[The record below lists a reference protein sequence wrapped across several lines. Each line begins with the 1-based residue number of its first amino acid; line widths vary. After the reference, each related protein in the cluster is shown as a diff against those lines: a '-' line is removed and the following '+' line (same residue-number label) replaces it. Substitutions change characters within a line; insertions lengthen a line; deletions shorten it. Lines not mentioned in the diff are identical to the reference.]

1 MSSPVRGGLV
11 PAVSRALA
19 RTRAYVALACLLAV
33 VAVMALV
40 APSAPSQAAEPPAE
54 ELSAGDEVTS
64 GSAVGK
70 APDAGDVNAAEVE
83 ALAEA
88 AETGEP
94 VEITAQRG
102 ETREVYATPQG
113 EIEVREFVVPKW
125 TRLEDGWVAIDTTL
139 EASAQGIAPVA
150 SASSLVFS
158 AGGAD
163 SPLVSMTR
171 HGRVLEWSWPEA
183 LPEPVLAG
191 DTATYQD
198 VIEGVD
204 LQMKATEEGFASF
217 LVVKTPEAAASPEL
231 DRVTFAMDTEGL
243 DVGVTAGGVLEAT
256 DTSTGSVVFEAPPA
270 SMWSAAPG
278 DGASSAA
285 TGARTTAKAS
295 TAKASTAEAAAV
307 STSGEGEVAPVG
319 VQVSRAGDAVTLV
332 PDQELLEDPGTTFPV
347 TIDPAVSVPRTSAWT
362 SPNESYPS
370 TSYWQFKGE
379 TTAGLGTCTGWSD
392 CPGGS
397 TYRLF
402 YQFDVSRFRGKD
414 ISSATFQVPNT
425 HSAVCVNNEVHV
437 YHTKGISS
445 STTWNTQA
453 ASGFFRKWVA
463 TESFNYGG
471 NQSGC
476 KSAGDAEFS
485 VRSLV
490 QEGADAGW
498 NQVTLG
504 MKADSESDKNHWKKF
519 GRTAYLRVTYNSV
532 PSQVARSALSM
543 KYGGACDDTSG
554 EDPVRLR
561 SVDGNILRVA
571 EGAVKDPDPSEEVRV
586 EFQLQHADG
595 SVIDT
600 LETGWARPGS
610 YFAAAVPA
618 SKIPENQRV
627 RWAVRVQDR
636 KLDNSG
642 PLSSGPWSYP
652 GCFFV
657 LDTKAPPVPTIV
669 SENDEYPE
677 PDPSDPEDMPHGGA
691 GEYGWFR
698 ISSSASDVARIEY
711 WFGNGTRKSVD
722 GSSVR
727 VAYLPEDPGQH
738 SLYARAYDAAGNK
751 ISTPAEYAFR
761 VNYGRDPAGNWTFD
775 DAAEG
780 QQAPSPYSLRND
792 AARIDPETLTPPVE
806 PAEGDA
812 LGVDGAGDYVS
823 GVDAAGAPVGTVDTR
838 FHFSV
843 EAWVRPDT
851 LPSSSGMAFVA
862 SQPGERQ
869 MGYRLYYAGAD
880 GEWAFSQHDDDVVGA
895 SGPRAM
901 NPAPVTPGK
910 WVHLLGVHD
919 AHRNKLVLYVNGV
932 PGPEI
937 TLSSPWN
944 ASGPVMIGAARYGT
958 TYGHYFDGLVDS
970 VRTYNRVVTPTEA
983 AALAA
988 RLPQVKA
995 RWNFES
1001 ADMEKDTTGK
1011 AVRALGSTNPAG
1023 RRVGPVLTL
1032 PAGATQSEELSGRVD
1047 TFALDL
1053 GSSGAAYGDLNA
1065 VPISMDE
1072 SFTITGWAQAAG
1084 APSAAATVMS
1094 ITGSNEEAVM
1104 VRFEPGPGEDEATGG
1119 TWNLYLRE
1127 GNSTTGE
1134 LHRVQSTEG
1143 ASATSWNHFAVVYDA
1158 PRQTAHLY
1166 VNSASSEDVGVGRT
1180 EPGAVPFTSV
1190 ARFNLGRG
1198 LGNGQWDSFW
1208 AGGLDDVWVFKG
1220 ALNQAQ
1226 IRALENGSPG
1236 LPTVVPGAAQ

>member
-1 MSSPVRGGLV
+1 MSSPVHGRSV
-11 PAVSRALA
+11 RVVSRVLA
-19 RTRAYVALACLLAV
+19 RARAYVALACLMAV
-33 VAVMALV
+33 VAVLALV
-40 APSAPSQAAEPPAE
+40 APSASSQAAEPLVE
-54 ELSAGDEVTS
+54 EPSAGDEATS
-64 GSAVGK
+64 GYAVGK
-70 APDAGDVNAAEVE
+70 APDAGEMDPVEVE

-88 AETGEP
+88 AETGKL
-94 VEITAQRG
+94 VEITAKRG

-125 TRLEDGWVAIDTTL
+125 TRLEDRWVAVDTTL
-139 EASAQGIAPVA
+139 EASSEGIAPVA
-150 SASSLVFS
+150 SASALVFS
-158 AGGAD
+158 AGGAE
-163 SPLVSMTR
+163 SPLVSMAR

-191 DTATYQD
+191 DTATYQE

-204 LQMKATEEGFASF
+204 LQLKATEEGFASF
-217 LVVKTPEAAASPEL
+217 LVVKTPQAAVSPEL
-231 DRVTFAMDTEGL
+231 DRVTFAMETEGL
-243 DVGVTAGGVLEAT
+243 DVGVTADGGLEAT
-256 DTSTGSVVFEAPPA
+256 DASTGSVVFEAPPA
-270 SMWSAAPG
+270 SMWSAATSG
-278 DGASSAA
+278 DAPSAK
-285 TGARTTAKAS
+285 TSARSTTS
-295 TAKASTAEAAAV
+295 AAAV
-307 STSGEGEVAPVG
+307 SENGEGEVAPVG
-319 VQVSRAGDAVTLV
+319 VQVSPAGDAVTLV
-332 PDQELLEDPGTTFPV
+332 PDQELLESPDTTFPV
-347 TIDPAVSVPRTSAWT
+347 TIDPAVSTPRTSAWT

-402 YQFDVSRFRGKD
+402 YQFDVSKFKGKN
-414 ISSATFQVPNT
+414 ITSAVFQVPNT
-425 HSAVCVNNEVHV
+425 HSAVCSNYPVNL
-437 YHTKGISS
+437 YQTKAISS

-453 ASGFFRKWVA
+453 ATGFFKKRVA
-463 TESFNYGG
+463 TASFNYGG

-485 VRSLV
+485 VEPLV

-504 MKADSESDKNHWKKF
+504 MRADSESDKNQWKKF
-519 GRTAYLRVTYNSV
+519 GRAAYLRVIYNTV

-543 KYGGACDDTSG
+543 KYGGACSDTSG
-554 EDPVRLR
+554 DDPVRLR

-586 EFQLQHADG
+586 QFLLQRADG
-595 SVIDT
+595 SLIDT
-600 LETGWARPGS
+600 LETGWARAGS

-618 SKIPENQRV
+618 AKIPENVLV
-627 RWAVRVQDR
+627 RWSVRVQDR

-642 PLSSGPWSYP
+642 PLSTGPSSNP

-657 LDTKAPPVPTIV
+657 LDTKAPPAPTIV
-669 SENDEYPE
+669 SENNEYPE
-677 PDPSDPEDMPHGGA
+677 PDPSDPLDMPHGGA

-698 ISSSASDVARIEY
+698 ISSSAWDVATIEY
-711 WFGNGTRKSVD
+711 WFGNGARKSVA

-727 VAYLPEDPGQH
+727 VAYLPQDPGQH

-751 ISTPAEYAFR
+751 LSTPTEYAFR
-761 VNYGRDPAGNWTFD
+761 VNYGRNPVGNWTFD
-775 DAAEG
+775 DAMAG
-780 QQAPSPYSLRND
+780 QQAPSPYVLRND
-792 AARIDPETLTPPVE
+792 AVRIDPETLTPAVE
-806 PAEGDA
+806 RAEGNA
-812 LGVDGAGDYVS
+812 LGLDGAGDYAS
-823 GVDAAGAPVGTVDTR
+823 AVDAAGKPVGTVNTE

-843 EAWVRPDT
+843 EAWVRPDV
-851 LPSSSGMAFVA
+851 LPSGSSMSFVA
-862 SQPGERQ
+862 SQPGQRQ
-869 MGYRLYYAGAD
+869 MGFRLYYAGAD
-880 GEWAFSQHDDDVVGA
+880 GEWSFSQHDDDVAGA

-901 NPAPVTPGK
+901 NPARVTPGK

-944 ASGPVMIGAARYGT
+944 ASGPVMIGASRYGT
-958 TYGHYFDGLVDS
+958 TYGHYFDGLIDS

-983 AALAA
+983 AALAT

-1001 ADMEKDTTGK
+1001 ADMEMDATGK
-1011 AVRALGSTNPAG
+1011 AVLALGSQNPSG
-1023 RRVGPVLTL
+1023 TQVGPALTL
-1032 PAGATQSEELSGRVD
+1032 PAGVTQGEEFLGRVD
-1047 TFALDL
+1047 SFALNL
-1053 GSSGAAYGDLNA
+1053 SSSGAAYSGLNA
-1065 VPISMDE
+1065 VPVQMDE
-1072 SFTITGWAQAAG
+1072 SFTIAGWAQAAG
-1084 APSAAATVMS
+1084 APSSVATVMS

-1104 VRFEPGPGEDEATGG
+1104 VRFEPGQGEDETTGG

-1127 GNSTTGE
+1127 ANSAQGE

-1143 ASATSWNHFAVVYDA
+1143 ASATAWNHFAVVYDA

-1180 EPGAVPFTSV
+1180 EPGAEPFTTV

-1198 LGNGQWDSFW
+1198 LGNGTWDSFW

-1226 IRALENGSPG
+1226 IRALENGTSG
-1236 LPTVVPGAAQ
+1236 LPTVVPGAVQ